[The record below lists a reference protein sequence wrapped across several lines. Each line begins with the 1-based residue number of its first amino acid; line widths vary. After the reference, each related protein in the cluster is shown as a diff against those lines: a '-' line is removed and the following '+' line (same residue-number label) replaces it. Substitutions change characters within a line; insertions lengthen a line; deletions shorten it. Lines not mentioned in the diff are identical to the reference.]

1 MNIEQI
7 CNDLAEITEKLMYG
21 EISFSYDN
29 LASAMKPGHPGE
41 ILDDII
47 SIIGWDVLEGK
58 EPPLENVKETL
69 AGLED
74 FQRAFKV
81 DLKKPIMNMKKYIA
95 EKEKEE

>member
-1 MNIEQI
+1 MTLEQI
-7 CNDLAEITEKLMYG
+7 CSDVAEVAEKLIYG
-21 EISFSYDN
+21 EISFTYDK
-29 LASAMKPGHPGE
+29 LASAMKLGHPGE

-47 SIIGWDVLEGK
+47 SIIGWDVLDGK

-74 FQRAFKV
+74 FQRAYKV
-81 DLKKPIMNMKKYIA
+81 DLKKTIRNMKKYIA